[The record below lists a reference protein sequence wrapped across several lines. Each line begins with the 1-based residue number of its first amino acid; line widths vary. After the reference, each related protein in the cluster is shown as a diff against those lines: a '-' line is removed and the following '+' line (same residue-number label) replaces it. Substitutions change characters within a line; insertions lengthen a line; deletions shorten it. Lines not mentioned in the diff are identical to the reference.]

1 MTEKEILQ
9 LAREQYAE
17 AVEGMAQAREEFEE
31 DVRIFDGQGIWPER
45 LRAAR
50 EGDPKGARPCL
61 NISDLAPRVH
71 QVTNDF
77 RQNTP
82 AMKIRPVDDKADP
95 ETAKIFNGL
104 ARHCEQRSDADMA
117 YENANFYQTV
127 GGEGWFRMVEEYC
140 EGARELA
147 IRPVFNTRS
156 VKPDPFALD
165 PVGIGMRYC
174 FIDED
179 VPRAVFEREYPG
191 VEACGWDGDDVYGW
205 VTDDTVKVCEYMHIE
220 TSKKNKIKTRDGD
233 LYEDDYWA
241 KAKKD
246 GAAPEVMGNYEEK
259 NTRVVWRKLIAG
271 KILKELDLPITF
283 IPMFRMAGESY
294 MKDGRPV
301 MKGLVRDSR
310 DSVRMVSYMFSTYV
324 EATALQPK
332 APFVGA
338 AGAFDGFEN
347 EWAGANSDNLAYL
360 EYNTV
365 DVNGNPAPPPQR
377 SQPPMASQGIMQGLM
392 LAKDALKD
400 TSGLGAASLGQ
411 KGNETSGKAILA
423 RQKEGDVSTFH
434 IPDNAAKA
442 IRHCG
447 RVFVQW
453 APKVYDEPMVAR
465 IIGEDG
471 AADKAHLDPTQKE
484 SMRKVQQADG
494 SIRRIYN
501 LGVGKYDVVASVGP
515 SYTTKRVEQAE
526 MMNQLFQS
534 FPAAFQVLGDIF
546 MENQDGPGT
555 DRMAKRLKAMLPP
568 QAAQADGDDDQQ
580 AIPPQVQAKLQQM
593 EQQLNEG
600 KSIVTELMQEN
611 DQLKAEQQAKDAE
624 IRAKIY
630 AENEATRRTKIQSL
644 ASVTVAEMNND
655 TKELIAGLQH
665 ALSQAQMVND
675 QQNQF
680 IEKMMQVQQTE
691 HSQALDIAN
700 TQHSQGMD
708 LRNADN
714 AEQQQQFSQQQ
725 AMEQQAMEQQALAA
739 QQAQET
745 PPAGG

>member
-1 MTEKEILQ
+1 MTDKELLE

-17 AVEGMAQAREEFEE
+17 ACEGMTQTREEFEE

-104 ARHCEQRSDADMA
+104 ARHVEQRSDADMA

-140 EGARELA
+140 EGSRELA

-191 VEACGWDGDDVYGW
+191 VEACGWDGEDVNGW
-205 VTDDTVKVCEYMHIE
+205 VTDDTVKVCEWMHIE
-220 TSKKNKIKTRDGD
+220 TSKKNRIKTRDGEMS
-233 LYEDDYWA
+233 EDDYWA

-246 GAAPEVMGNYEEK
+246 GANPEVMGTYEEK
-259 NTRVVWRKLIAG
+259 NTRVVWRKMIAG

-301 MKGLVRDSR
+301 MKGIVRDSR

-338 AGAFDGFEN
+338 AGAFDGFES
-347 EWAGANSDNLAYL
+347 EWAAANSDNLAYL

-453 APKVYDEPMVAR
+453 APKVYDEAMVAR

-471 AADKAHLDPTQKE
+471 SADKAYLDPSQAE
-484 SMRKVQQADG
+484 SMRKVPQQDG

-568 QAAQADGDDDQQ
+568 PAAQADGDDDEGQ
-580 AIPPQVQAKLQQM
+580 AIPPQLQAQMQQM
-593 EQQLNEG
+593 QQQLEEG

-611 DQLKAEQQAKDAE
+611 DQLKAEKTAKNAE
-624 IRAKIY
+624 IQAKIY
-630 AENEATRRTKIQSL
+630 AEDEATKRTTIQGMT
-644 ASVTVAEMNND
+644 AVQVAEMNN
-655 TKELIAGLQH
+655 ESRESIAGLQH
-665 ALSQAQMVND
+665 TVDRLTLQMQE
-675 QQNQF
+675 QQQF
-680 IEKMMQVQQTE
+680 MQTLIQVQQSE
-691 HSQALDIAN
+691 HSQALDVAN

-725 AMEQQAMEQQALAA
+725 AAEQQAMQAA
-739 QQAQET
+739 QAQQT

>member
-1 MTEKEILQ
+1 MTEKELLE

-17 AVEGMAQAREEFEE
+17 ACEGMAVTREEFEE

-45 LRAAR
+45 LRMAR

-82 AMKIRPVDDKADP
+82 AMKIRPVDDEADP

-104 ARHCEQRSDADMA
+104 ARHCEQHSDADIA

-140 EGARELA
+140 DGSRELA
-147 IRPVFNTRS
+147 IRPVFNTQS

-165 PVGIGMRYC
+165 PVACGMRYC
-174 FIDED
+174 FVDED
-179 VPRAVFEREYPG
+179 VPRAVFERDYPG
-191 VEACGWDGDDVYGW
+191 IEPTSWEGDDPYNW
-205 VTDDTVKVCEYMHIE
+205 VSDDTVKVCEWMHIE
-220 TSKKNKIKTRDGD
+220 TSKKNRIKTRTGEVS
-233 LYEDDYWA
+233 EDEYWDQ
-241 KAKKD
+241 AKKT
-246 GAAPEVMGNYEEK
+246 GEKPEVMGTYEEK

-271 KILKELDLPITF
+271 KILKTVELPITY
-283 IPMFRMAGESY
+283 IPMFRMAGETY
-294 MKDGRPV
+294 VKEGRPV
-301 MKGLVRDSR
+301 MKGIVRDSR

-338 AGAFDGFEN
+338 SGAFDGFES

-377 SQPPMASQGIMQGLM
+377 SQPPLASQGIMQGLM

-442 IRHCG
+442 IRQCG

-453 APKVYDEPMVAR
+453 APKVYDERTVAR

-471 AADKAHLDPTQKE
+471 GADKAYLDSTQE
-484 SMRKVQQADG
+484 MSMRRVPQADG

-568 QAAQADGDDDQQ
+568 QAAQADGDEDEGP
-580 AIPPQVQAKLQQM
+580 AIPPQVQAQLQQM

-600 KSIVTELMQEN
+600 KSIVQELMQEN
-611 DQLKAEQQAKDAE
+611 DQLKAEKTAKDAE

-630 AENEATRRTKIQSL
+630 AEDEATNRTKIQALS
-644 ASVTVAEMNND
+644 SITVAEMNND
-655 TKELIAGLQH
+655 TKELLAGMQH

-680 IEKMMQVQQTE
+680 IEKLMQMQQSE
-691 HSQALDIAN
+691 HSQSLDIAN

-725 AMEQQAMEQQALAA
+725 AMEQQAMAA
-739 QQAQET
+739 QQAQQT

>member
-1 MTEKEILQ
+1 MTDKELLE

-17 AVEGMAQAREEFEE
+17 AVEGLAQAREEFEE
-31 DVRIFDGQGIWPER
+31 DLRIFDGQGIWPER

-61 NISDLAPRVH
+61 NISDLGPRVH

-147 IRPVFNTRS
+147 IRPVFNTQS

-179 VPRAVFEREYPG
+179 IPRAVFERDYPG

-205 VTDDTVKVCEYMHIE
+205 VTDDTVKVCEWMHIE
-220 TSKKNKIKTRDGD
+220 TSKKNRIKTRDGEMS
-233 LYEDDYWA
+233 EDDYWA
-241 KAKKD
+241 KAKETGEK
-246 GAAPEVMGNYEEK
+246 PEVMGTYEEK

-271 KILKELDLPITF
+271 KILKELDLPITY

-301 MKGLVRDSR
+301 RKGLVRDSR

-338 AGAFDGFEN
+338 AGSFDGFEQ

-365 DVNGNPAPPPQR
+365 DVQGNPAPPPQR
-377 SQPPMASQGIMQGLM
+377 SQPPLASQGIMQGLM

-453 APKVYDEPMVAR
+453 APKVYDEQMTAR

-471 AADKAHLDPTQKE
+471 SADKAYLDPEQQE
-484 SMRKVQQADG
+484 SMRKVQNPDG
-494 SIRRIYN
+494 SIKRIYN

-568 QAAQADGDDDQQ
+568 QAAQADGDDEAQ

-611 DQLKAEQQAKDAE
+611 DQLKAEKTAKDAE

-630 AENEATRRTKIQSL
+630 AEDEATNRTKIQALS
-644 ASVTVAEMNND
+644 SITVAEMNNE
-655 TKELIAGLQH
+655 TKELLAGMQH

-680 IEKMMQVQQTE
+680 IEKMMQVQQAE

-725 AMEQQAMEQQALAA
+725 AAEQQALAA
-739 QQAQET
+739 QQAQQT